1 VCLAT
6 ELPYTASINE
16 IKSYKAITEEVKKT
30 KKKLVEAMDYES
42 KMREEQW
49 KCKMDY
55 EMNKLEMGQAYADR
69 WDALVKANRIADEAK
84 GMVNIAAKQY
94 DAALEEKEHINVS
107 LEDYERAIE
116 ENLTTPLTG
125 EGDVGKLKELTKRF
139 PYGDFNVTNETT
151 GITYQVVYDSTSPE
165 WCPAARW
172 YHNSLGLITSSQHN
186 FPRPCKIVITTTT
199 GFKRN
204 VTHLFD

>member
-1 VCLAT
+1 MCLAT

-16 IKSYKAITEEVKKT
+16 IKSYKAITEEVKK
-30 KKKLVEAMDYES
+30 KENKLIEAMDYES
-42 KMREEQW
+42 KMRDEQW
-49 KCKMDY
+49 KCNMDY

-84 GMVNIAAKQY
+84 DMLDIAAKQY

-107 LEDYERAIE
+107 LEDHDRAIE

-125 EGDVGKLKELTKRF
+125 SGDVGKLKELTKRF

-151 GITYQVVYDSTSPE
+151 GVTHQVVYDSTSPE
-165 WCPAARW
+165 SCPSARW
-172 YHNSLGLITSSQHN
+172 YRNGVGLIASSQRN
-186 FPRPCKIVITTTT
+186 FPRPCKIVITTTS
-199 GFKRN
+199 GFKKD

>member
-30 KKKLVEAMDYES
+30 KNKLVEAMDYES
-42 KMREEQW
+42 KMRDEQW
-49 KCKMDY
+49 KCNMDY

-84 GMVNIAAKQY
+84 DMLDIAAKRY

-125 EGDVGKLKELTKRF
+125 EGDMCKLKELTKRF
-139 PYGDFNVTNETT
+139 PFGDFNVTNETT

-165 WCPAARW
+165 SCPAARW
-172 YHNSLGLITSSQHN
+172 YRNGMGLIGSSQHN
-186 FPRPCKIVITTTT
+186 FARPCKIVITTTT